1 MNELIQT
8 FKFEGSNLRV
18 IVENGEPWFCAI
30 DVCKALG
37 YSNTRDALRNHTK
50 NKGVVKHDTPTKGGV
65 QPLAY
70 LNENGLLEPED
81 IPTQEDMEAL
91 DRLADR
97 IGIPSLK
104 DVMMN

>member
-1 MNELIQT
+1 MKTERLIALSESESALLSRLSILPVNILSQIT
-8 FKFEGSNLRV
+8 
-18 IVENGEPWFCAI
+18 P
-30 DVCKALG
+30 DVLKKATEKLI
-37 YSNTRDALRNHTK
+37 
-50 NKGVVKHDTPTKGGV
+50 
-65 QPLAY
+65 
-70 LNENGLLEPED
+70 ENGLLEPED